1 MAKGILLLDY
11 LPTRCCDCELRNDIA
26 IGKTICHVTLKDLT
40 DDECFKTKPQWC
52 PLKELSNSQKG
63 VADEESET
71 VMHVSE

>member
-11 LPTRCCDCELRNDIA
+11 LPTRCCDCELRNDVA

-40 DDECFKTKPQWC
+40 DSK
-52 PLKELSNSQKG
+52 KG